1 MMGAG
6 APLLLLSIL
15 LPTHQALPA
24 DPEAELLLMTAEESE
39 DSTGDYGEA
48 VTEALTELGVETET
62 SPSPAAPDT
71 SFEVDYD
78 ETLELNT
85 DYNTVDTGASGD
97 TAAQPR
103 NLDIAA
109 VAGEVSQDRG
119 LDPATT
125 VLPQPSGRGW
135 YYVIPGPARPLARP
149 RPRLLLYQLPYFH
162 YSLNIVNTG
171 L

>member
-1 MMGAG
+1 MVGAG

-24 DPEAELLLMTAEESE
+24 AEADLQLMAAE
-39 DSTGDYGEA
+39 DTTGDYGEA
-48 VTEALTELGVETET
+48 VTEALTELGVELEMVTT
-62 SPSPAAPDT
+62 TPDT
-71 SFEVDYD
+71 SSEVDDD

-85 DYNTVDTGASGD
+85 DYNTVDTGDSG
-97 TAAQPR
+97 AQPR

-109 VAGEVSQDRG
+109 VPGEDRG
-119 LDPATT
+119 EDPATP
-125 VLPQPSGRGW
+125 VLSQPSGRGW

-149 RPRLLLYQLPYFH
+149 QPRLLLYQLPYFH
-162 YSLNIVNTG
+162 YSLNLVNTG